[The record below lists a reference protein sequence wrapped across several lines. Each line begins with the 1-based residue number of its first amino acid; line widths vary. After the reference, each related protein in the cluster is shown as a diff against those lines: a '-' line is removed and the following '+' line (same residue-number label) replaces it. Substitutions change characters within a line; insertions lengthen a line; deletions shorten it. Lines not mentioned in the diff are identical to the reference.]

1 MANVPAKYTKMSD
14 EELSE
19 MELLRNERDAW
30 RRLAEF
36 LLKDK
41 LRSDKSA
48 KVSCGEGCHCHE

>member
-19 MELLRNERDAW
+19 TELLRSERDAW

-36 LLKDK
+36 LLKDR
-41 LRSDKSA
+41 LRSEESP
-48 KVSCGEGCHCHE
+48 KVSCGEGCNCH